1 MFTSLPYADGMR
13 SLSLSAILVAV
24 AASDATHASPPL
36 PRVFAWT
43 APASPPSS
51 QTQIRPLV
59 MANLWSSS
67 DPATVADEICNKILQ
82 LGLGKG
88 EVAIT
93 ILGFGR
99 GSLAYNPSDALIG
112 SGLPDSLARGVPW
125 MNHGVAT
132 MSAWTDSFIARY
144 KQRQIT
150 DGVPSPSRFHMDCEL
165 RLPALCYLPDVS
177 ACWANGPMQV
187 FAAMQLDARWNSEQ
201 LRMKPENVP
210 TLQTAAQ
217 AYIAAGSPAFDVNQP
232 RDAAINRAWS
242 SWWDGFTR
250 EAVDGALD
258 EALYSR
264 VAAAWPGAMCSEFAE
279 SMRLDGGT
287 EPDGSVRGYVDFEW
301 WNQGWMRSRWCGR
314 ASLQAPAFYV
324 FGETFVDLSRP
335 FMDEQM
341 RLHRANLDAC
351 LHSFGGA
358 SATDITPWVTLPGI
372 LLPYGESPATNIAYL
387 NDEFLRIAALFKSRG
402 IEEFMLWP
410 STSSSTWHS
419 VGRSIDAAWST
430 ELSGAEIASG
440 TSDIPL
446 VLGASVAERVASN
459 LTSGKNGIEAV
470 MTFTSSA
477 VTACSSA
484 GSLWIA
490 IESRAGSASDW
501 TVDARASAAVPWSRV
516 ASYAQSAES
525 SDARWIGPIAA
536 AGLVANDG
544 SFEVRLRTSNPA
556 TSLAVDLIQAIR
568 VPSSGSDLNG
578 DGAVNSLDLAALLG
592 AWGSPDASA
601 DINGDGL
608 VGSADLSMLLN
619 GWGGCG

>member
-1 MFTSLPYADGMR
+1 M
-13 SLSLSAILVAV
+13 
-24 AASDATHASPPL
+24 AS
-36 PRVFAWT
+36 
-43 APASPPSS
+43 
-51 QTQIRPLV
+51 
-59 MANLWSSS
+59 LWSSPN
-67 DPATVADEICNKILQ
+67 PATAADEICNKILQ

-125 MNHGVAT
+125 TSHGVVT
-132 MSAWTDSFIARY
+132 VSAWTDSFIARY

-165 RLPALCYLPDVS
+165 RLPALCYLPNVS
-177 ACWANGPMQV
+177 ECWANGPMQV

-201 LRMKPENVP
+201 LRMKPANVP

-250 EAVDGALD
+250 EAIDGALD

-341 RLHRANLDAC
+341 RLHRGNLDAC

-358 SATDITPWVTLPGI
+358 SAADITPWVTLPGI
-372 LLPYGESPATNIAYL
+372 PLPYGESPATNIAYL

-440 TSDIPL
+440 TSNIPL
-446 VLGASVAERVASN
+446 VLGASVADRVASN
-459 LTSGKNGIEAV
+459 LTSGKNGIDAV

-516 ASYAQSAES
+516 ASYAQSAAS